1 MSIDSNGRY
10 LSAFKQC
17 KLQLR
22 PEYEDSS
29 GCAPTPKPFALFTV
43 KAGALLFHYQEE
55 REYNYLVYRVF
66 PIATIAGISQVVARL
81 NDNIQRLTSFVPPR
95 RVKAQIHCRHDSY
108 QVIMHSFAVMFST
121 LTLLLLVGDAAHK
134 IQINHAIK

>member
-1 MSIDSNGRY
+1 MQITITARVRG
-10 LSAFKQC
+10 
-17 KLQLR
+17 QLGLR
-22 PEYEDSS
+22 
-29 GCAPTPKPFALFTV
+29 ARAAKPFALFTV

-55 REYNYLVYRVF
+55 RECNYPVYRVF
-66 PIATIAGISQVVARL
+66 PIATIAGISQIVAWL
-81 NDNIQRLTSFVPPR
+81 NDNIQRPTSFVPPR

-108 QVIMHSFAVMFST
+108 QVIMHSFAVLMFSM